1 MFDQDISD
9 ADKIDRT
16 YRMLLAQRRSKWFG
30 VIIKI
35 LIIWGLYYGYQYL
48 QQPEQAELKAR
59 IMQEAKTK
67 ILGFITPIVQD
78 LVGDVL
84 KNMQV
89 APWASPTDATGNPE
103 VSAVPQPEITPEMI
117 EAVWNSMKK

>member
-35 LIIWGLYYGYQYL
+35 LII
-48 QQPEQAELKAR
+48 
-59 IMQEAKTK
+59 
-67 ILGFITPIVQD
+67 
-78 LVGDVL
+78 
-84 KNMQV
+84 
-89 APWASPTDATGNPE
+89 
-103 VSAVPQPEITPEMI
+103 
-117 EAVWNSMKK
+117 